1 MRRDL
6 LIVIWAGGVEP
17 ARKSAASGILPSL
30 LGRSAR
36 EFVLD
41 SASGLKPA
49 KITLLGEAGEKRA
62 TRAADVILTA
72 KSHFKNF
79 KKEKRGQVLLIDA
92 RFPLLSAP
100 TLRTLLKRHQK
111 EENALTRLSWQGEE
125 PAMAV
130 EFAVLVRAA
139 RDLAGRPE
147 SSGFLNEFRL
157 ALAGKAGLTGTVELK
172 RPEEALTLDLPD
184 GVARILQALR
194 VRKIRRLQRGGTIIL
209 DPASTW
215 IDWDTRIGRGTV
227 IYPSVVIEGRSR
239 IGKQC
244 RIYPFVHLIDTRVGD
259 GARILSSTMLEGS
272 VVEAAAQVGPFTHF
286 RPNTLVRSRAK
297 VGNFVEMKN
306 TVFGRGS
313 KAGHLSY
320 LGDCQIEDDVNIGA
334 GTITCNYDGFKKSRT
349 IIERGAF
356 IGSGTE
362 LVAPVRVGRNAY
374 VGAGSTITKNVSPEA
389 LAVARCR
396 QIEKRGWARRR
407 LRK

>member
-1 MRRDL
+1 MRRNL
-6 LIVIWAGGVEP
+6 LIVIWTGVGKP

-41 SASGLKPA
+41 SASSLKPA
-49 KITLLGEAGEKRA
+49 KITRLGEAGEKRA
-62 TRAADVILTA
+62 TRSADVILTA
-72 KSHFKNF
+72 KSHFKNR
-79 KKEKRGQVLLIDA
+79 KRGQVLLIDA

-100 TLRTLLKRHQK
+100 TLRTLLNRHQK
-111 EENALTRLSWQGEE
+111 EENALTMLSFQGQE
-125 PAMAV
+125 PAVAV
-130 EFAVLVRAA
+130 EFAVLLRAA
-139 RDLAGRPE
+139 RSLAGRSE
-147 SSGFLNEFRL
+147 SSGFLKEFRV
-157 ALAGKAGLTGTVELK
+157 ALAGKAGITGTVELK
-172 RPEEALTLDLPD
+172 RPEEALTLDSPD
-184 GVARILQALR
+184 DVARILQALR
-194 VRKIRRLQRGGTIIL
+194 ARKIRRLQRRGAIIL

-215 IDWDTRIGRGTV
+215 IDWDIRIGRGTV
-227 IYPSVVIEGRSR
+227 IYPSVVIEGRSL

-272 VVEAAAQVGPFTHF
+272 IVEADAQVGPFSHF
-286 RPNTLVRSRAK
+286 RPNTLVRSKAK

-320 LGDCQIEDDVNIGA
+320 LGDCQVEDDVNIGA

-349 IIERGAF
+349 VIERGAF

-389 LAVARCR
+389 LAFARCR